1 MSKIKDLA
9 YDIEQLYIDGLSPRE
24 IATQLACPVSFV
36 YDWLTETGVAETQ
49 QEEFSPY
56 NGA

>member
-1 MSKIKDLA
+1 MKDLA
-9 YDIEQLYIDGLSPRE
+9 YEIEQLYIDGLSPRE
-24 IATQLACPVSFV
+24 IATQLACPVSLV
-36 YDWLTETGVAETQ
+36 YDWLTQTGVAETQ